1 MYRIAFLKQKAGVLR
16 EQEFYKMNCGSIGSS
31 NSGGSTDSSEASEA
45 CEDVLLQL
53 PDDTKH
59 DIPSLRNQQSL
70 VSIDSDMSED
80 NEYTKIIH
88 TEVSRLTQKDRKIL
102 QETFKMMEHRPIRC
116 GLNIMINLFSEH
128 PSYKSIWPRFK
139 QIPDS
144 ALMNAP
150 ELTKHAAVYMRGL
163 RTIIDN
169 MDDNDRMVRALRKI
183 AHAHVKWCVY
193 KKHIIHML
201 VPVLE
206 QVRAHAGMNPEIEH
220 AWTTLYDVIANLV
233 DVFRAS
239 EAAHVHDN
247 RIKKDR
253 DATARGR
260 LHDHKM

>member
-16 EQEFYKMNCGSIGSS
+16 EHEIYKMNYGSIGSTDS
-31 NSGGSTDSSEASEA
+31 NGSTDSFEAR
-45 CEDVLLQL
+45 EDVTLQKL
-53 PDDTKH
+53 SEDTKH
-59 DIPSLRNQQSL
+59 DIPALRNQLSMP
-70 VSIDSDMSED
+70 SIDSDMSED

-88 TEVSRLTQKDRKIL
+88 AEVSRLTPQDRKIL

-128 PSYKSIWPRFK
+128 PNYKNIWPRFK
-139 QIPDS
+139 AIPDS

-193 KKHIIHML
+193 KKHIVHML
-201 VPVLE
+201 GPVLE
-206 QVRAHAGMNPEIEH
+206 QVRAHAGMNPKIEH
-220 AWTTLYDVIANLV
+220 AWTTLYDVIANLI

-239 EAAHVHDN
+239 ETTNVRDK
-247 RIKKDR
+247 RIKNDL
-253 DATARGR
+253 DAAAR
-260 LHDHKM
+260 LKHII